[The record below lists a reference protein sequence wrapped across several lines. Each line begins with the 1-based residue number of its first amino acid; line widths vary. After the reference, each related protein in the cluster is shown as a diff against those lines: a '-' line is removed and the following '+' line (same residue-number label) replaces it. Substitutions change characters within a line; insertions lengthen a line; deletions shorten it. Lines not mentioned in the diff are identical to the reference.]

1 VEAVPVFT
9 GEDLKQA
16 LMALIRNK
24 LLVVLVTAAGLFA
37 GLLYSARQPA
47 AEYGYDATATLSVA
61 YGQNLG
67 QIAGNTV
74 ISNYSEIVT
83 SNLVCEHAAQL
94 LAGEGVTGEQVRR
107 MVRVSTGNNSYV
119 LRITARNESPQLA
132 IMTANAVA
140 GSFVSQVAILTGSNT
155 IRVLDPASSADVV
168 SLGGSSSLRL
178 LAPAAAFLLICA
190 LLFAFEAI
198 MGKARS
204 LKQCLTDQGELLTV
218 VPQVRKR

>member
-1 VEAVPVFT
+1 MYN
-9 GEDLKQA
+9 GEDLKQVLLA
-16 LMALIRNK
+16 LLRNK
-24 LLVVLVTAAGLFA
+24 LLIILVTAAGLFA
-37 GLLYSARQPA
+37 GLLYSARHPA

-83 SNLVCEHAAQL
+83 SDLVCEHAAGL

-107 MVRVSTGNNSYV
+107 MVRVSAGNNAYV

-132 IMTANAVA
+132 ILTANAVA
-140 GSFVSQVAILTGSNT
+140 GSFVSQVSILTGSNT
-155 IRVLDPASSADVV
+155 IRVMDPAISAELVP
-168 SLGGSSSLRL
+168 LGGGSGFRL
-178 LAPAAAFLLICA
+178 LAPAAAFLAICG
-190 LLFAFEAI
+190 LLVVLEVI

-204 LKQCLTDQGELLTV
+204 LKQCLVEEGELLAV
-218 VPQVRKR
+218 IPQIRKIP